1 MADIKVLLL
10 VGDSRTRDIIRSG
23 LDHFQQFAVDHAPDA
38 AGVDRVKQKPYDLV
52 ILDTSLSS
60 ADGGLG
66 VARAVLE
73 ENERTEVILLAPE
86 HAAKQ
91 LSKEKGCANIFA
103 VVALPIQSQQFFKT
117 IARAKDRILLRQA

>member
-1 MADIKVLLL
+1 MAAIQVLLL

-23 LDHFQQFAVDHAPDA
+23 LSHFQQFAVDHAPDA
-38 AGVDRVKQKPYDLV
+38 AGVERVKHKAYDLV
-52 ILDTSLSS
+52 ILDTSLSA

-66 VARAVLE
+66 VARTVLG

-103 VVALPIQSQQFFKT
+103 VVPLPIQTQQFFKT
-117 IARAKDRILLRQA
+117 LARAKDRILLKQA